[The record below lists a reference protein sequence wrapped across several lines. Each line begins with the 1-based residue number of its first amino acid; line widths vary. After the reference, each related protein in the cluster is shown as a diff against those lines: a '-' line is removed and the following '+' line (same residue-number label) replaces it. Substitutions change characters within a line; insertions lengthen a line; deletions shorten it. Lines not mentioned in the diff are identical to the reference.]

1 LPNSFHLTCSKNR
14 AGEHWISD
22 FILVDTSVWIKH
34 LRESDKNLIRLLEQR
49 LVACHPFI
57 IGELA
62 CGDIKNR
69 HEIISLLNDLPST
82 DILDHDDIMEFIEY
96 RTIMNK
102 GIGYVDVHLLAS
114 ALVSET
120 ALWRFDKALRNISKQ
135 LSIQYDIRL
144 NR

>member
-1 LPNSFHLTCSKNR
+1 MPDL
-14 AGEHWISD
+14 
-22 FILVDTSVWIKH
+22 ILVDTSVWIKH
-34 LRESDKNLIRLLEQR
+34 LREGDNNLIQLFEQG

-62 CGDIKNR
+62 CGNIKNR

-82 DILDHDDIMEFIEY
+82 DILDHYDIMEFIEY
-96 RTIMNK
+96 RKIMNK

-120 ALWRFDKALRNISKQ
+120 PLWTFDKALKKVANQ
-135 LSIQYDIRL
+135 LYIEYDIKFKR
-144 NR
+144 

>member
-1 LPNSFHLTCSKNR
+1 M
-14 AGEHWISD
+14 SD

-34 LRESDKNLIRLLEQR
+34 LRESDKNLIRLLEQG

-69 HEIISLLNDLPST
+69 YEIINLLNDLPST
-82 DILDHDDIMEFIEY
+82 DILDHSEIMEFIEY
-96 RTIMNK
+96 RKIMNK
-102 GIGYVDVHLLAS
+102 GIGYVDVNLLGS

-120 ALWRFDKALRNISKQ
+120 PLWTFDKALTRIANQ
-135 LSIQYDIRL
+135 LSIEFHIKLKR
-144 NR
+144 